1 MALIVEV
8 IGAFRGTDSTKGEKL
23 MLPDDIG
30 CIGTNLHALLQSLSH
45 GPGHGILYDY
55 WAPDE

>member
-1 MALIVEV
+1 
-8 IGAFRGTDSTKGEKL
+8 